1 MERLIDYERVLG
13 IVEKIKEECLVEVD
27 ESEPMLS
34 FIRINNEG
42 TNHGVLMM
50 YYRIL
55 TELYHAESERLAA
68 VALEREASSI

>member
-1 MERLIDYERVLG
+1 MKRTIDFERVLG

-27 ESEPMLS
+27 ESEPLLS

-55 TELYHAESERLAA
+55 TELYEADSDRLKA
-68 VALEREASSI
+68 VALEREASV